1 VRPDQT
7 DPGTNRMTPRTDGW
21 NPNPADVDDDTDTSM
36 RDARMRD
43 DEVRMRDDDVRM
55 RDDDVRMRERR
66 MRAGSPSPTAMTEA
80 GATSWQDIKSRF
92 VDDPEGA
99 VAAAEEL
106 VRLAIEQRIR
116 ALKDEMAALLAQQP
130 DDDGSSTEAR
140 RTRLIRYQD
149 YCERI
154 AQTAAH

>member
-21 NPNPADVDDDTDTSM
+21 NPNPADADDGADTRM
-36 RDARMRD
+36 RDDEARMRD
-43 DEVRMRDDDVRM
+43 DEARMRDDEA
-55 RDDDVRMRERR
+55 RMRERR

-80 GATSWQDIKSRF
+80 GATSWRDIKSRF

-106 VRLAIEQRIR
+106 VRLAVEQRMR
-116 ALKDEMAALLAQQP
+116 ALKDEMSAVLAQQP

-140 RTRLIRYQD
+140 RTRLIRYQE

-154 AQTAAH
+154 AQSAAH